1 MPTGSTAQILG
12 NNESFEPFTSNMY
25 LRRTLSGEFI
35 VVNKHLLR
43 DLIDLG
49 LWGPEMK
56 NKMMAENG
64 SIQNIPEIPQDIKD
78 IYKTVWE
85 ISQKVIIDMAAERGP
100 FVDQTQSMN
109 IHMVGANFPKV
120 TSMHFYGW
128 ERGLK
133 TGMYYLRTQ
142 AARDA
147 IKFTVKKTGEVP
159 VEKKEEGDKSSKDIP
174 VVNEVTKGQEDL
186 ERAKYGGYTR
196 KEMLEKMKVIDD
208 DDPSMCI
215 SCGA

>member
-1 MPTGSTAQILG
+1 
-12 NNESFEPFTSNMY
+12 
-25 LRRTLSGEFI
+25 
-35 VVNKHLLR
+35 
-43 DLIDLG
+43 
-49 LWGPEMK
+49 MK
-56 NKMMAENG
+56 NKIMAANG
-64 SIQNIPEIPQDIKD
+64 SIQDIAEIPQNIKD

-85 ISQKVIIDMAAERGP
+85 ISQKTIIEMAAERGS

-109 IHMVGANFPKV
+109 IHMVGANFAKV

-147 IKFTVKKTGEVP
+147 IKFTVQKPANVP
-159 VEKKEEGDKSSKDIP
+159 LENKEEGD
-174 VVNEVTKGQEDL
+174 VVAEDRPIENKIAQSDEDK
-186 ERAKYGGYTR
+186 EREKYGGFTK
-196 KEMLEKMKVIDD
+196 KEMLEKIKVIDD